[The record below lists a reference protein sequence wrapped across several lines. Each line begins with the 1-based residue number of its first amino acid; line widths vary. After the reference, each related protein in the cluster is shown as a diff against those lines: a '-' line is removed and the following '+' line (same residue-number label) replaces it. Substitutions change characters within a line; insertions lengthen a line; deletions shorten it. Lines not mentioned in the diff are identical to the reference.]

1 MGLFIFKIVILWTC
15 WGNPIPMID
24 GFTEPLN
31 GPKYITALIFPLR
44 TVCENWDK
52 PRNAGV
58 WRPHRNKA
66 MAFERA
72 LQAATSTN
80 FLTNPQI
87 PSLSPNTTTNHNR
100 LSFARRRFSFKCAV
114 EYSRDHYSGSVQ
126 VPVAHPR
133 PAEVPW
139 KKELCN
145 TVHLIGVVGLPVEIK
160 HLPSGKVLA
169 WTRLAVKKSASDT
182 SWYYSISPAFQLN
195 CRRMLRSCHIA
206 GVNCR

>member
-1 MGLFIFKIVILWTC
+1 M
-15 WGNPIPMID
+15 
-24 GFTEPLN
+24 
-31 GPKYITALIFPLR
+31 AL
-44 TVCENWDK
+44 
-52 PRNAGV
+52 
-58 WRPHRNKA
+58 
-66 MAFERA
+66 ERA

-87 PSLSPNTTTNHNR
+87 PSLSPNTTTNRNR
-100 LSFARRRFSFKCAV
+100 LAFARRRFSFKCEV
-114 EYSRDHYSGSVQ
+114 EYSRDHYSSSVQ

-182 SWYYSISPAFQLN
+182 SWYYSVSSAFQLN
-195 CRRMLRSCHIA
+195 CRRR
-206 GVNCR
+206 